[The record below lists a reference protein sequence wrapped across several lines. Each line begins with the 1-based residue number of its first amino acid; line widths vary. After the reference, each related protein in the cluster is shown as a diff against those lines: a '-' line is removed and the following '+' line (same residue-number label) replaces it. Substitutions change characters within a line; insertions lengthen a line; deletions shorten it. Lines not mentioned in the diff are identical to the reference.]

1 MTPELRQYY
10 EDRLSMM
17 GTKAWSDL
25 MDDVQTM
32 LKAMDT
38 LSGVK
43 PDNLLFK
50 QGELNMMRWLLSLKD
65 VSEKSYEELQR
76 EGDEGL

>member
-1 MTPELRQYY
+1 MTPELQRYY
-10 EDRLSMM
+10 EDRLNMM

-32 LKAMDT
+32 LKATDT